1 MTTIEKLNK
10 DIFIQRYFFYV
21 LLPENK
27 NLKEYEILSLY
38 NEYVKKW
45 EQGYKGK
52 NGIERAFR
60 YFYILKMY

>member
-38 NEYVKKW
+38 NEYVKK
-45 EQGYKGK
+45 
-52 NGIERAFR
+52 
-60 YFYILKMY
+60 